1 MLNLIGLALLIV
13 VSLLFVWL
21 LSVVRKVK
29 DNFLRWT
36 CVGVLGLRAELAARY
51 PEAWSRIRRRRDFM
65 AGSLGIHLKPEV
77 LPLSNLAGYLPPYWL
92 APNLAMRKA

>member
-1 MLNLIGLALLIV
+1 MARRHGPG
-13 VSLLFVWL
+13 
-21 LSVVRKVK
+21 
-29 DNFLRWT
+29 DDPLR
-36 CVGVLGLRAELAARY
+36 R
-51 PEAWSRIRRRRDFM
+51 PEAWSRICGRRDFM

>member
-1 MLNLIGLALLIV
+1 
-13 VSLLFVWL
+13 
-21 LSVVRKVK
+21 
-29 DNFLRWT
+29 
-36 CVGVLGLRAELAARY
+36 
-51 PEAWSRIRRRRDFM
+51 M